1 MALEIGEERVGALCV
16 LALGGRLDTDTSA
29 DLELAIQDL
38 LQAGQREYLLD
49 LTKVGYVS
57 SAGLRV
63 LLMLGKAVETG
74 GSLRLCGLN
83 AGVRQIFD
91 VAGFTRL
98 FAIDANR
105 AAALANAPAA
115 RREAASA
122 AEAAPSPPA
131 EPAAPPPPP
140 PAAAPAPP
148 PAAAPP
154 APVAPPAPAVAA
166 PAVEAP
172 ASPTREDDTRL
183 RLVARLLGVDET
195 PPPRISLGSGRAAAV
210 AAALGQ
216 TPAAR

>member
-122 AEAAPSPPA
+122 AGAAPSPPA
-131 EPAAPPPPP
+131 EPAAPPS
-140 PAAAPAPP
+140 AAAPAPP
-148 PAAAPP
+148 PAA
-154 APVAPPAPAVAA
+154 APPAPAVAA

-195 PPPRISLGSGRAAAV
+195 PPPRIALGSGRAAAV

-216 TPAAR
+216 TPAGR

>member
-122 AEAAPSPPA
+122 AGAAPSPPA
-131 EPAAPPPPP
+131 EPAAPPS
-140 PAAAPAPP
+140 AAAPAPP
-148 PAAAPP
+148 PAA
-154 APVAPPAPAVAA
+154 APPAPAVAA

-195 PPPRISLGSGRAAAV
+195 PPPRIALGSGRAAAV